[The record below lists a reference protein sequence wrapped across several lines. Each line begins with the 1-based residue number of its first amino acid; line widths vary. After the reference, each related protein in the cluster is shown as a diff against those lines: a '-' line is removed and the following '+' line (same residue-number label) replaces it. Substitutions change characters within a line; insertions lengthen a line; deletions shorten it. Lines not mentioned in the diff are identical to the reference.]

1 VNALRSFVLP
11 AVAAG
16 LVVAAG
22 SAQADPIPLRCEE
35 DELGVSVEMLFSD
48 TSPEFEEQS
57 ELRDCNQAPI
67 GVWNSVAFAD
77 ETDDSVVSVLGEARS
92 DDGFVLE
99 VVNELDLVADDGT
112 FDESLVTIA
121 VQAQA
126 IFDAPEG
133 ADPIDAEVVVE
144 IERTGELEG
153 VDLSLAVVGE
163 DVDFTEDLEDEP
175 DGEQR
180 FDVELEPGE
189 EYRALVTANSR
200 LDDTGAGA
208 QTVRFRVETV
218 SVPEAGAPLLA
229 AAGAAVLAAA
239 GRTRRQRGG
248 RSA

>member
-1 VNALRSFVLP
+1 MNALRSFVLP

-16 LVVAAG
+16 LAAAG

-48 TSPEFEEQS
+48 TSPEFEQQH
-57 ELRDCNQAPI
+57 ELRECNQAPVGI
-67 GVWNSVAFAD
+67 WNSVGFAD
-77 ETDDSVVSVLGEARS
+77 ETDDSVVSALGEARS
-92 DDGFVLE
+92 DDGFVLQ

-144 IERTGELEG
+144 LERTGELEG

-163 DVDFTEDLEDEP
+163 DVDLNEDLEDEP
-175 DGEQR
+175 DGELR
-180 FDVELEPGE
+180 FPVELEPGE
-189 EYRALVTANSR
+189 EYRAVVVANSR
-200 LDDTGAGA
+200 LDDTGAGT

-218 SVPEAGAPLLA
+218 TVPEAGAPLLL

-239 GRTRRQRGG
+239 GRARRRRIA